1 VVSPGWNE
9 ELEDHREHRGAVG
22 FLRLAGCRLVL
33 VCATVA
39 AVALPAC
46 GSDDSG
52 KSEGASG
59 RASTAGA
66 ADDKL
71 AQILARG
78 TLVEYFEDDYPPQ
91 SMKVKGATRPAD
103 TKCADNQLTATE
115 VTGYDNEVPKLIAKE
130 LGVEP
135 CFVEPT
141 WTEVTAG
148 NWSDRWDIAY
158 GSGSINED
166 RMQRLYM
173 TQPYYAVPNGYF
185 VMKRSRYRHATDL
198 DSKTIG
204 ACSGCSHELYLNGD
218 LEIPSVDITVNV
230 NKPKIVTF
238 ETEAPGLAAVAKGKI
253 DAFLAAEPVGRA
265 RIEKGAPLRRLP
277 EVAFTYYPSGFVD
290 KSSGLSAR
298 RFVDRVNEIIR
309 GFHSDGTLK
318 QLSTKWFGQDYA
330 SAAAHF
336 DIDAI
341 GQTVD

>member
-1 VVSPGWNE
+1 
-9 ELEDHREHRGAVG
+9 
-22 FLRLAGCRLVL
+22 
-33 VCATVA
+33 VCAILATA
-39 AVALPAC
+39 ALPGC

-52 KSEGASG
+52 EPKGPTG
-59 RASTAGA
+59 RASTAGP

-103 TKCADNQLTATE
+103 TKCAENQLTAAE

-130 LGVEP
+130 LGVEA
-135 CFVEPT
+135 CFVEPP
-141 WTEVTAG
+141 WIEVTAG
-148 NWSDRWDIAY
+148 NWGDRWDIAY

-185 VMKRSRYRHATDL
+185 VAKSSDYRRVSDL
-198 DSKTIG
+198 DGKTIG
-204 ACSGCSHELYLNGD
+204 ACAGCSHELYLKGE
-218 LEIPSVDITVNV
+218 LKIPSVDITLDVKN
-230 NKPKIVTF
+230 PKVVTF
-238 ETEAPGLAAVAKGKI
+238 ETEAPGLVAAAKGKI
-253 DAFLAAEPVGRA
+253 DAFLAADPVGRA
-265 RIEKGAPLRRLP
+265 RIEDGAPLRQLP

-298 RFVDRVNEIIR
+298 RFVDRINQIIR

-318 QLSTKWFGQDYA
+318 RLSMKWFGKDYT
-330 SAAAHF
+330 AAAAKF

-341 GQTVD
+341 GQTVH